1 MFLNPLHV
9 ISGFTNELAG
19 FYRLYRSIARVWTKR
34 GVGHGASHGLP
45 CGLPY
50 GPPYGLTVVNFFL
63 KTRRSIAVNLCKP
76 RVLHQSV
83 ISTALF
89 SPLGGVSL

>member
-1 MFLNPLHV
+1 MFLNPLQV

-45 CGLPY
+45 YGLPY
-50 GPPYGLTVVNFFL
+50 GPPYSLTVVIFF
-63 KTRRSIAVNLCKP
+63 
-76 RVLHQSV
+76 
-83 ISTALF
+83 
-89 SPLGGVSL
+89 